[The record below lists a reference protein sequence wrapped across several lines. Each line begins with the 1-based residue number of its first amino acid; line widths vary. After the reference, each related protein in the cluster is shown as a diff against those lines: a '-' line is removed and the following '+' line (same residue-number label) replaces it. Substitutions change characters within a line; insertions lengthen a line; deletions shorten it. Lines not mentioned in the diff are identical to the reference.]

1 MSPPP
6 RPPFCLRPPR
16 DHFCSRNLHR
26 RQQQLPLPRLILL
39 PLRSLLHP
47 PGPEESVCA
56 MRPTSWMIKDGAGL
70 MHLFCR
76 ECASPSLPCAMLS
89 PPHAKADHKFQ
100 LGDIV
105 ASNLIVVRLAD
116 RRTEEWDGR
125 GRNCS
130 SKKIPKRF
138 WAPEG
143 GRNFIVAPS

>member
-1 MSPPP
+1 MSPPPP

-39 PLRSLLHP
+39 PLSGQRNQFVP
-47 PGPEESVCA
+47 CG
-56 MRPTSWMIKDGAGL
+56 MIKDGGGL

-76 ECASPSLPCAMLS
+76 ECASALLPLCHALCFPR

-105 ASNLIVVRLAD
+105 ASNLIVVRLVD
-116 RRTEEWDGR
+116 RGTEEWEGR

-130 SKKIPKRF
+130 SKKIPTRPGRF
-138 WAPEG
+138 WG
-143 GRNFIVAPS
+143 LGDRNFLVVPS